1 MLRNRLGENVMNL
14 SFDLNDYLLIWNLL
28 FLPSVTNDIQR
39 LKEKLWKNYRH
50 LYKDLYKEEAKILKD
65 PKNYIPD
72 DDTIFDM
79 VKETEAYKRIRRETE
94 EYRLFLVHYYNEMKK
109 EFTIFFKQL
118 VRFDIKM
125 YHVLVI
131 SPRLNTVEM
140 KTVKGRKV
148 NTISWGMMS
157 DQEDGEIAII
167 NILSHILKKELK
179 DYESDYKEIVEA
191 IIELTIDNELATRIK
206 GKSCY
211 LKGDNSLR
219 FLKKQIYPY
228 FLMYLGSSKDD
239 MLKYMVRDGIVF
251 DIDKYNLRRS
261 ITAYNLKEFITFC
274 IENQK
279 YILKIEELEII

>member
-1 MLRNRLGENVMNL
+1 MNL

-50 LYKDLYKEEAKILKD
+50 LYKNLYKEEAKILKD

-131 SPRLNTVEM
+131 NPRLNTVEM

-251 DIDKYNLRRS
+251 DIDKYNLRR
-261 ITAYNLKEFITFC
+261 IIMAYNLKEFITFC